1 MKPFPLLYL
10 PDSPEFW
17 AKLGEYMTDEQPGL
31 SGQHAAPIKDDHT
44 GRYQADLF
52 PNSGSNSGEPVL

>member
-1 MKPFPLLYL
+1 MKAPPMLYM
-10 PDSPEFW
+10 PETPEFW

-31 SGQHAAPIKDDHT
+31 SGQHAAPDE

-52 PNSGSNSGEPVL
+52 KTEAKP